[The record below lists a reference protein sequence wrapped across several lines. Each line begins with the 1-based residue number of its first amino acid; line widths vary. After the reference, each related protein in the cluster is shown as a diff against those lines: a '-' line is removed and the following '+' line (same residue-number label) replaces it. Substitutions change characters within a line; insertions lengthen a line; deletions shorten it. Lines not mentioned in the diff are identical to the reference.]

1 MTYMEIMDTTFN
13 WCVWLLVELA
23 KPLGMTYNEIN
34 IWIFVIIEPIVFLM
48 MLFYIIYL
56 KRRISKRSKSHFQRT

>member
-1 MTYMEIMDTTFN
+1 MTYMEIMDKTFD

-34 IWIFVIIEPIVFLM
+34 IWIFVIIEPLIFVC
-48 MLFYIIYL
+48 MLAYIIHL
-56 KRRISKRSKSHFQRT
+56 RRKLFS